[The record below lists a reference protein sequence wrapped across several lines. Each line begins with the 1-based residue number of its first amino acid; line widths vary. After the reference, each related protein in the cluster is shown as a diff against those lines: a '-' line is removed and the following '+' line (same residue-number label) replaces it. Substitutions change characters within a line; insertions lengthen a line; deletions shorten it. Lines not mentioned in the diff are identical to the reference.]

1 MSESVLV
8 LHTGGTIGMVET
20 PDGRAPE
27 AGALAPYLDWIVE
40 NSRGELPPI
49 AFLELEPPIDSA
61 NATPED
67 WCAIARILYEHR
79 ADHPG
84 FVVLH
89 GTDTMAYTS
98 SALSF
103 LLPSFGKPV
112 VVTGSQIPITRTRS
126 DGRQNLIGALQV
138 AAGSEVPEVTLL
150 FGEVLLRGNR
160 ATKIDASGLDAF
172 DSPRFPPL
180 AEIGIDIVV
189 NHRLVRSPEGEPGLT
204 AGQLGQ
210 VAAMRL
216 FPGFS
221 ASILAN
227 LCRPPLQGLVIE
239 AYGAGNA
246 PSDDRQFLTAIEA
259 ATNQGI
265 VVVVVTQCLRGSVQP
280 GADATGTALLHAGA
294 VPGFDMMSEAC
305 LTKLAVLLGQ
315 GLDAATVAH
324 EMQRD
329 LAGELTARTTGI

>member
-1 MSESVLV
+1 MSGSVLV
-8 LHTGGTIGMVET
+8 LHTGGTIGMVES

-40 NSRGELPPI
+40 SSRGELPPI
-49 AFLELEPPIDSA
+49 AFLELDPPIDSA
-61 NATPED
+61 NATPDE
-67 WCAIARILYEHR
+67 WCDIARLLYEHR
-79 ADHPG
+79 ADHDG

-112 VVTGSQIPITRTRS
+112 VVTGSQIPIARTRS

-138 AAGSEVPEVTLL
+138 AAHSDVQEATLL

-172 DSPRFPPL
+172 DSPRCPPL
-180 AEIGIDIVV
+180 ATLGIDILV
-189 NHRLVRSPEGEPGLT
+189 NRALVRRPDGPPRLN
-204 AGQLGQ
+204 AGPLGA
-210 VAAMRL
+210 VAAVRL

-239 AYGAGNA
+239 AYGAGNG
-246 PSDDRQFLTAIEA
+246 PSDDRDFLAAIEA
-259 ATNQGI
+259 ATLSG
-265 VVVVVTQCLRGSVQP
+265 VVVVIVTQCVRGSVHP
-280 GADATGTALLHAGA
+280 GAYATGSALIRAGA
-294 VPGFDMMSEAC
+294 VPGFDMTSEAA
-305 LTKLAVLLGQ
+305 LSKLAVLLGQ
-315 GLDAATVAH
+315 GLDPSTVAAS
-324 EMQRD
+324 MQVD
-329 LAGELTARTTGI
+329 VAGELTSPRR